1 MISEVGGLTVA
12 AHELKSPL
20 AVMRQLA
27 LSMDFQEDSS
37 LDLEKTRSQI
47 VNISERAIR
56 QVNDL
61 TKIAR
66 LEEGLF
72 VMEPVSVRTVCDHV
86 LSELR
91 PFFELNH
98 RSLRTSYKN
107 RTNLV
112 IANQDLLF
120 SVIYNFCINAMYYS
134 TAETI
139 SILSLS
145 DRGDSVEVAVRDY
158 GPSLPIKVWQQLK
171 TGISQP
177 TSIAMRP
184 TSSGLGLYIA
194 SQFSNYMQAEL
205 SAVRHRDGTSFK
217 LKIPASKQVAFAF

>member
-1 MISEVGGLTVA
+1 
-12 AHELKSPL
+12 
-20 AVMRQLA
+20 
-27 LSMDFQEDSS
+27 
-37 LDLEKTRSQI
+37 
-47 VNISERAIR
+47 
-56 QVNDL
+56 
-61 TKIAR
+61 
-66 LEEGLF
+66 
-72 VMEPVSVRTVCDHV
+72 
-86 LSELR
+86 
-91 PFFELNH
+91 
-98 RSLRTSYKN
+98 
-107 RTNLV
+107 
-112 IANQDLLF
+112 
-120 SVIYNFCINAMYYS
+120 MYYS

>member
-27 LSMDFQEDSS
+27 LSMDFQEDPP
-37 LDLEKTRSQI
+37 LDLEKARSQI
-47 VNISERAIR
+47 VSISERAIR

-72 VMEPVSVRTVCDHV
+72 VMEPVSIRTVCDHV

-98 RSLRTSYKN
+98 RSLQTSYKN

-139 SILSLS
+139 STLSLS
-145 DRGDSVEVAVRDY
+145 DRGEGVEVAVRDH
-158 GPSLPIKVWQQLK
+158 GPSLPIKVCQQLK
-171 TGISQP
+171 ARINQP

-194 SQFSNYMQAEL
+194 SQFSNYMQAEM